1 MITFPRRN
9 ASRGLKPHRV
19 VAMRIG
25 CAKGNT
31 GFTLVELLTV
41 ITVIAIL
48 ATLGIAGAQKAMNA
62 AKVAQKTSNLKMIGT
77 AFSAYVAEN
86 GGRCLPANFLNLSA
100 DPELKGNGSAWWCYY
115 LMRYTGGSAKMF
127 WNPCYLPWDSKYPKG
142 IWDDVPNPFTGETK
156 DETPG
161 TLCKIESGFGWVWYQ
176 TGAVPADQGDWVSSV
191 NNPRSILAFPSPS
204 KQVVCMESPGVVGGP
219 NPSANGLTFQAWIMM
234 VRTDPNFCLGP
245 RWSGDFITCLFLDGH
260 VAAIKPDDFTDGSFA
275 PMAP

>member
-1 MITFPRRN
+1 MITFPSRN
-9 ASRGLKPHRV
+9 ASRGCKPHRV
-19 VAMRIG
+19 VATRIG
-25 CAKGNT
+25 YAKGNT

-48 ATLGIAGAQKAMNA
+48 AALGIAGGQKAMNA

-86 GGRCLPANFLNLSA
+86 GGRCLPANFLNLSG

-127 WNPCYLPWDSKYPKG
+127 WNPCYVPSDSKNPKG

-156 DETPG
+156 DEIPG
-161 TLCKIESGFGWVWYQ
+161 TLCYIASGFGWVWYQ

-191 NNPRSILAFPSPS
+191 NSPRSILAFPSPS
-204 KQVVCMESPGVVGGP
+204 KQVVCMESQSVVGGP
-219 NPSANGLTFQAWIMM
+219 NPSIGLNFQAWIMM
-234 VRTDPNFCLGP
+234 VRKDPKFWAGP

-260 VAAIKPDDFTDGSFA
+260 VAATRTDDFTDGSFD

>member
-1 MITFPRRN
+1 
-9 ASRGLKPHRV
+9 
-19 VAMRIG
+19 MRIR

-31 GFTLVELLTV
+31 AFTLVELLTV
-41 ITVIAIL
+41 ITIIAIL
-48 ATLGIAGAQKAMNA
+48 AALGIAGGQKAMNA

-86 GGRCLPANFLNLSA
+86 GGRCLPANFLNSSPP
-100 DPELKGNGSAWWCYY
+100 DPELKGNGSAWWCHY

-127 WNPCYLPWDSKYPKG
+127 WNPCYVPWNSKYPKG

-156 DETPG
+156 DEEKNQ
-161 TLCKIESGFGWVWYQ
+161 LCRIEAGFGWVWYQ
-176 TGAVPADQGDWVSSV
+176 TADVWADQGDWVSSS
-191 NNPRSILAFPSPS
+191 NTPRSILAFPSPS
-204 KQVVCMESPGVVGGP
+204 KQVVCMESLSVIGGP

-234 VRTDPNFCLGP
+234 VRTDPKFWAGP

-260 VAAIKPDDFTDGSFA
+260 VAATKPDDFTDGSFA

>member
-1 MITFPRRN
+1 MISFLHRK
-9 ASRGLKPHRV
+9 ASRGFKQQRV
-19 VAMRIG
+19 VAMRIR

-41 ITVIAIL
+41 ITIIAIL
-48 ATLGIAGAQKAMNA
+48 AALGIAGGQKAMNA

-86 GGRCLPANFLNLSA
+86 GGRCLPTNFLNLSA
-100 DPELKGNGSAWWCYY
+100 DPELRGNGSAWWCYY

-127 WNPCYLPWDSKYPKG
+127 WNPCYVPWSSEYPKG

-161 TLCKIESGFGWVWYQ
+161 TLCRIESGFGWVWYQ

-191 NNPRSILAFPSPS
+191 NNPRSILAFSSAS
-204 KQVVCMESPGVVGGP
+204 KQVVCMESLSVVGGP
-219 NPSANGLTFQAWIMM
+219 NPSTGLNFQAWITM
-234 VRTDPNFCLGP
+234 VRKDPKFFAGP

-260 VAAIKPDDFTDGSFA
+260 VAATKPDDFTDESFD
-275 PMAP
+275 PMK

>member
-1 MITFPRRN
+1 
-9 ASRGLKPHRV
+9 
-19 VAMRIG
+19 MRIG

-41 ITVIAIL
+41 ITVIAIV
-48 ATLGIAGAQKAMNA
+48 AALGTAGAQKAMSA

-86 GGRCLPANFLNLSA
+86 GGRCLPANFLNLSG

-127 WNPCYLPWDSKYPKG
+127 WNPCYVPSDSKNPKG

-156 DETPG
+156 DEIPG
-161 TLCKIESGFGWVWYQ
+161 TLCRIESGFGWVCYQ
-176 TGAVPADQGDWVSSV
+176 TSALPADQGDWVSSS

-204 KQVVCMESPGVVGGP
+204 KQVVCMESLVVVGGP
-219 NPSANGLTFQAWIMM
+219 NPSTGWNFQAWIMA
-234 VRTDPNFCLGP
+234 VRKDPKFCIGP
-245 RWSGDFITCLFLDGH
+245 RFSGDSITCLFLDGH
-260 VAAIKPDDFTDGSFA
+260 VAATRPDDFTDGSFD